1 MIVNLI
7 PMAGEGKR
15 FKDEG
20 YQLPKPLIKVD
31 GIPMVI
37 KALNSLPKADKNLF
51 ILREDQIDYL
61 QFKRTVSKFCSNF
74 ELILLDKITEG
85 QASTCLY
92 AENFIEQ
99 NSILN
104 IGSCD
109 VGYSYNKEWFYKMLD
124 KNDCLIWSYK
134 NKKHILKNPDMYGW
148 VRVIENTNKID
159 FVSCKKTISNNPLND
174 YVVSG
179 TFTFKDSNI
188 FFSSI
193 KKMIELND
201 RINNEF
207 YIDSVFNHI
216 NVEKAVFEVDE
227 IFSWGTPHEL
237 NNYLKKSS

>member
-104 IGSCD
+104 IGGPPRYE
-109 VGYSYNKEWFYKMLD
+109 VVD
-124 KNDCLIWSYK
+124 KCPWEKLVKDGQ
-134 NKKHILKNPDMYGW
+134 KK
-148 VRVIENTNKID
+148 
-159 FVSCKKTISNNPLND
+159 LN
-174 YVVSG
+174 
-179 TFTFKDSNI
+179 
-188 FFSSI
+188 
-193 KKMIELND
+193 L
-201 RINNEF
+201 
-207 YIDSVFNHI
+207 
-216 NVEKAVFEVDE
+216 
-227 IFSWGTPHEL
+227 
-237 NNYLKKSS
+237 